1 MGNDD
6 AARARGE
13 TGAAPAAGDE
23 TGTGAA
29 AAGGPAAGETG
40 TAAGAWPEG
49 LALFDA
55 HLHLDWFR
63 DPAAAARELAQ
74 ADAGAYAV
82 TVTPAGFLA
91 ARPALA
97 GCPNVRLAAG
107 LHPWWLADG
116 RCGPDDVE
124 ALCRLVAQGQR
135 WVGEVGMDLSP
146 RRLGVDGGAA
156 QLEAFRRVC
165 AASARASDP
174 QVPTVL
180 SIHAVRAA
188 GAVLDV
194 LDETGCAARCR
205 CVLHWFSG
213 TPEEL
218 RRALQL
224 GLRVS
229 LGERALST
237 RRGREHARVAPAWA
251 LLAETDLP
259 PEPGWEAPAFDVAAS
274 LGRATEAL
282 AAARGLSPADAR
294 ALVLANARAL
304 LS

>member
-13 TGAAPAAGDE
+13 KGAADAGAAAGGAAGE
-23 TGTGAA
+23 KGAA
-29 AAGGPAAGETG
+29 AAT
-40 TAAGAWPEG
+40 WPDG

-63 DPAAAARELAQ
+63 DPAGATRELAQ
-74 ADAGAYAV
+74 AGAGAYAV

-97 GCPNVRLAAG
+97 GCPNVWLAAG

-116 RCGPDDVE
+116 RCGPADVE

-135 WVGEVGMDLSP
+135 WVGEVGVDLSP
-146 RRLGVDGGAA
+146 RRVGADGGAA
-156 QLEAFRRVC
+156 QLAAFRRVC

-174 QVPTVL
+174 QAPTVL

-213 TPEEL
+213 TPDEL
-218 RRALQL
+218 RRAVRL
-224 GLRVS
+224 GVRVS

-259 PEPGWEAPAFDVAAS
+259 PEPGWEGPAGDVAAS

-294 ALVLANARAL
+294 ALVLANAREL